1 MDDMSFEVMGFDELA
16 KELDQ
21 LGKIDEYAPEI
32 LQAAAPVLEKSLKAE
47 VQKAANRGYASGD
60 LAGSIKA
67 CKPGK
72 NEQGHYVVVTAKGK
86 DRKGTRNNEKL
97 AYLNY
102 GTTKQQARP
111 VIARSVKSAEAEC
124 TEVIQEKFNEVTGK

>member
-1 MDDMSFEVMGFDELA
+1 MSFEVMGFDELA

-21 LGKIDEYAPEI
+21 LKIDEYAPEI

-72 NEQGHYVVVTAKGK
+72 NEQGHYVAVTAKGK